1 MPRLKSKDINTFIR
15 QLGEMFQNGIPLSGA
30 LDVLAGDP
38 DAAFAPVAT
47 EVLRKLEA
55 GHSLSN
61 ALKQSEA
68 RSPNSL
74 IILVTIGEQT
84 GTLAKS
90 LIQSADWMDEDE
102 DLVRSVKTALTY
114 PLLVIALT
122 VGLSLFLFTTVVPRL
137 LEVVVALGADL
148 PLATRIVSV
157 ICTVVAE
164 PAFWLTGL
172 GAGCLIGYALSIE
185 SVRVKTEA
193 KLVEFGLALPIVGPT
208 LVAFFHARFCTGMA
222 VLAENGVDVLRAAS
236 LAQQVSGHPAMVA
249 DIKGFRNRVSEGE
262 SLAESMRSRPDVY
275 DQMLVS
281 FTMLGEESAT
291 LGQSLRR
298 GGSLYKMMVEEKLAA
313 LKQALEPI
321 LTCAVGGIVG
331 FVLVAT
337 LLPLY
342 SVLSKF

>member
-1 MPRLKSKDINTFIR
+1 
-15 QLGEMFQNGIPLSGA
+15 MFHNGIPLSGA
-30 LDVLAGDP
+30 LDVLSRDP

-47 EVLRKLEA
+47 EVQRKLEA
-55 GHSLSN
+55 GNSLSD
-61 ALKQSEA
+61 ALRQNDVNFPK
-68 RSPNSL
+68 SL
-74 IILVTIGEQT
+74 IVLVTIGEQT

-102 DLVRSVKTALTY
+102 GLVRSVKAALTY

-122 VGLSLFLFTTVVPRL
+122 LGLSLFLFTTVVPRL

-148 PLATRIVSV
+148 PLATRIISV

-172 GAGCLIGYALSIE
+172 GTGCLVAYALTIE
-185 SVRVKTEA
+185 DVRIRAEAELVK
-193 KLVEFGLALPIVGPT
+193 FGLALPILGPT

-222 VLAENGVDVLRAAS
+222 VLAENGVDVLRAIS
-236 LAQQVSGHPAMVA
+236 LAQQVSGHPAMIA
-249 DIKGFRNRVSEGE
+249 DIEAFRSRVSEGQG
-262 SLAESMRSRPDVY
+262 LADSMRSRPDVY

-291 LGQSLRR
+291 LGESLRR
-298 GGSLYKMMVEEKLAA
+298 AGSLYKMIVEEKLAV
-313 LKQALEPI
+313 LKQALEPL
-321 LTCAVGGIVG
+321 LTCAVGAIVG